1 MPEGAN
7 EAASATAA
15 FDVTCTAHFYG
26 SHGQTLSGIVL
37 ESGSDPTAAMKTS
50 KSIWHGTATAKS
62 VR

>member
-1 MPEGAN
+1 MPEGSN

-15 FDVTCTAHFYG
+15 YDVICIAHFYG

-37 ESGSDPTAAMKTS
+37 ESGSSATATKVS
-50 KSIWHGTATAKS
+50 KCMWHGTATAKS